1 MEFFSYTGFFL
12 INLISSKRRVFSQP
26 CQGGWAAGDL
36 PPDLGVLGKKVNF
49 KQHLAFMGFLLK
61 PGGRSKSYC
70 QAQANSVQAEQL
82 RTNSVLVL
90 FKAEPSNGQLF
101 HF

>member
-36 PPDLGVLGKKVNF
+36 PPDLWG
-49 KQHLAFMGFLLK
+49 
-61 PGGRSKSYC
+61 PG
-70 QAQANSVQAEQL
+70 QE
-82 RTNSVLVL
+82 
-90 FKAEPSNGQLF
+90 GQLQAAPRV
-101 HF
+101 HGLPPQAGWEVEVQW